1 MQTYVD
7 HLRRSQTESAFALM
21 KKQRDIWLR
30 FLLPM
35 LLLVAQTA
43 DAVTIN
49 IAAGAPRISLRV
61 GAAGGTISLVTFT
74 LTATNAGNGV
84 AVNGAPNITIIAEA
98 RAVAPNTRTATLTV
112 NSSTAMIS
120 GADSIP
126 MTEIN
131 WTTNDVALPAG
142 TFSGGPGQSLTSFM
156 NSRRRT
162 TTHTFRYVNTQIY
175 PSGTYNGQVTYT
187 LAMP

>member
-1 MQTYVD
+1 MRHMSLFSHPRCYLTSPLWV
-7 HLRRSQTESAFALM
+7 LVLTT
-21 KKQRDIWLR
+21 
-30 FLLPM
+30 LP
-35 LLLVAQTA
+35 LAPQQVA
-43 DAVTIN
+43 AVTVN

-61 GAAGGTISLVTFT
+61 GAAGGAISLVTFT
-74 LTATNAGNGV
+74 LTATTAGNG
-84 AVNGAPNITIIAEA
+84 AAINGAPNIRIIAEA
-98 RAVAPNTRTATLTV
+98 RAVAANTRTATLTV
-112 NSSTAMIS
+112 NSTTAMTS
-120 GADSIP
+120 VPNSIP
-126 MTEIN
+126 MTELS

-162 TTHTFRYVNTQIY
+162 TMHTFRYANTQIY

>member
-1 MQTYVD
+1 
-7 HLRRSQTESAFALM
+7 M
-21 KKQRDIWLR
+21 KKQRNICMR
-30 FLLPM
+30 FLLATLPG
-35 LLLVAQTA
+35 LLLVAA
-43 DAVTIN
+43 AANAVTIN

-61 GAAGGTISLVTFT
+61 GANGGVISRVTFT

-84 AVNGAPNITIIAEA
+84 QINGAPNINIVAEA
-98 RAVAPNTRTATLTV
+98 RAVAANSRTATLTV
-112 NSSTAMIS
+112 NSTANMVS
-120 GADSIP
+120 GANSIP
-126 MTEIN
+126 MSTVS

-142 TFSGGPGQSLTSFM
+142 TFTGGPGQVLTSFM

-162 TTHTFRYVNTQIY
+162 TGHTFRYANTQIF